1 MKKIYDKSRIQSA
14 VSACTYR
21 ELLENLALDL
31 FLIEYEP
38 GELITAPWLNNSL
51 FQFVLTGEL
60 SIYLIR
66 DDGSTYSLA
75 TGKNDY
81 ILGEMDLFH
90 IKNNHIY
97 AEVTKKLT
105 SIAFI
110 TEHYREKLYQN
121 SAFLYLTGKTMAQK
135 IDALTT
141 LDVVPASVEERVIL
155 YMKFKCEDREL
166 KGIEKNAFRL
176 HCSARQLQ
184 RILNRYE
191 KDGLVVK
198 TGKGAY
204 KLTEHGS

>member
-1 MKKIYDKSRIQSA
+1 MKKIYEKSRIQAAISDC
-14 VSACTYR
+14 VYR
-21 ELLENLALDL
+21 DLLENPEVELL
-31 FLIEYEP
+31 LIEYEP
-38 GELITAPWLNNSL
+38 GELISAPWLDSSL
-51 FQFVLTGEL
+51 FQFVLSGEL

-75 TGKNDY
+75 TGKNGY

-90 IKNNHIY
+90 IQNNNIY

-110 TEHYREKLYQN
+110 TNPYREKLYQN
-121 SAFLYLTGKTMAQK
+121 SRFLYLTGKTMAQK

-141 LDVVPASVEERVIL
+141 LDIVPSSIEERVIL
-155 YMKFKCEDREL
+155 YMKFKCEGREL
-166 KGIEKNAFRL
+166 KGIEKTAFRL

-184 RILNRYE
+184 RILNHYE
-191 KDGLVVK
+191 KNGLVVK

-204 KLTEHGS
+204 KLTEQT